1 MVNKNT
7 VALCGEIL
15 DSKPIFNYIHNDT
28 CFYLLHVSVHR
39 RSDAV
44 DIVPVIF
51 RDDMI
56 NVFDNYKG
64 VRVKVEG
71 KFTSRNVL
79 KDKKRKLILGVLAEK
94 AEFIYE
100 RDFLEEN
107 HVELE
112 CFLCKEPIFRKTP
125 YGKEICDLIVANNS
139 SKGTNFIPCICWGGA
154 ARWAA
159 GLSTGAKVLIS
170 GRIQSREYQK
180 NGETRT
186 AYELSVK
193 NIEEVK
199 YENSRTETDKA

>member
-1 MVNKNT
+1 MDKNT

-15 DSKPIFNYIHNDT
+15 DSKPIFDYIHNDT

-56 NVFDNYKG
+56 NIFDNYKG
-64 VRVKVEG
+64 VCVKVEG

-100 RDFLEEN
+100 SDFLEEN
-107 HVELE
+107 YVELE

-139 SKGTNFIPCICWGGA
+139 SKRTNFIPCICWGGA

-159 GLSTGAKVLIS
+159 GLSTGAKVLIF

>member
-1 MVNKNT
+1 MADKNT

-15 DSKPIFNYIHNDT
+15 DSKPIFDYIHNDT
-28 CFYLLHVSVHR
+28 CFYLLHISVHR
-39 RSDAV
+39 RSNTE

-64 VRVKVEG
+64 VHVKVEG
-71 KFTSRNVL
+71 KFISRNVL
-79 KDKKRKLILGVLAEK
+79 KDKKRKLILGILAEK

-100 RDFLEEN
+100 SNFCEEN
-107 HVELE
+107 YVELE

-125 YGKEICDLIVANNS
+125 FGKEICDLIVANNS
-139 SKGTNFIPCICWGGA
+139 SKGTHFIPCICWGGA

-159 GLSTGAKVLIS
+159 GLSIGTKVFIS

-180 NGETRT
+180 NGETRI

-193 NIEEVK
+193 DIGEIEH
-199 YENSRTETDKA
+199 ENSRVETNKA

>member
-1 MVNKNT
+1 MVNKNA
-7 VALCGEIL
+7 VSLCGEIL

-100 RDFLEEN
+100 SDFLEEN
-107 HVELE
+107 YVELE

-199 YENSRTETDKA
+199 YENSRTETDKT